1 MNRDD
6 DDIEFD
12 FFAEPET
19 REAQPS
25 ERGVRESPP
34 KRGGPPRRPVPA
46 TPLLRLLGL
55 VGFAILIVVLLV
67 LWVSSCGG
75 TSKVT
80 TYRNYM
86 AKASIIG
93 SGSQKVGKQ
102 LLAALNTAGIKS
114 AELDPKIRN
123 LAQQEQQRVV
133 SAQAIVPPK
142 AFADVHARLL
152 EALQLRVSGLQGIA
166 AVFRTSAAVKDNAET
181 AGKLAVQSQ
190 RLVAA
195 DVVWADLFKSAADVE
210 LQLLGVAGITVPASD
225 LLAGNDLGSSATWA
239 PILQRIQGAA
249 TGGGTAAAGLHGM
262 GLFAVK
268 VLPAGTLLSASI
280 ETTIIAKTDLGFEVT
295 VEDTGANQEVQVNVT
310 LTIRQSPV
318 SIVKKAVIDQIN
330 PGEQKTVIFD
340 NLGPVQFAKKT
351 SVKVDVTPV
360 PGEKSTTNNSA
371 EYPVIFSLG

>member
-1 MNRDD
+1 MARDD

-25 ERGVRESPP
+25 ERGFRDSADRPG
-34 KRGGPPRRPVPA
+34 KAPRRAAPA

-75 TSKVT
+75 TNKASA
-80 TYRNYM
+80 YRNYM
-86 AKASIIG
+86 AKASVLG

-102 LLAALNTAGIKS
+102 LLAALNTAGIKA

-123 LAQQEQQRVV
+123 LAQQEQQRVA
-133 SAQAIVPPK
+133 SAQAIAPPK
-142 AFADVHARLL
+142 ALANEHARLL
-152 EALQLRVSGLQGIA
+152 EALRLRVSGLKGLA
-166 AVFRTSAAVKDNAET
+166 GVFRTAAAAKDSAET
-181 AGKLAVQSQ
+181 ARKLAVQAQ

-195 DVVWADLFKSAADVE
+195 DVVWADLFKSAADVK
-210 LQLLGVAGITVPASD
+210 LQLAGIAGVTVPASD
-225 LLAGNDLGSSATWA
+225 LLAGNDLGSSSTWV
-239 PILQRIQGAA
+239 PILQRISGAA
-249 TGGGTAAAGLHGM
+249 TGGGATAAGLHGM

-268 VLPAGTLLSASI
+268 VLPAGTLLSSTT
-280 ETTIIAKTDLGFEVT
+280 ETTIVTKTDLGFEVT
-295 VEDTGANQEVQVNVT
+295 VEDTGENQEVQVNVT
-310 LTIRQSPV
+310 LTILQSPR

-330 PGEQKTVIFD
+330 PGEQKTVIFN

>member
-1 MNRDD
+1 MTRDD

-25 ERGVRESPP
+25 ERGLRDSPP
-34 KRGGPPRRPVPA
+34 KQSGSPRRAAPA

-75 TSKVT
+75 TSKAT
-80 TYRNYM
+80 AYRNYM
-86 AKASIIG
+86 AKASVIG
-93 SGSQKVGKQ
+93 TGSQKVGKQ
-102 LLAALNTAGIKS
+102 LLAALNTAGIKA

-123 LAQQEQQRVV
+123 LAQQEQQRVA

-142 AFADVHARLL
+142 ALADVHARLL
-152 EALQLRVSGLQGIA
+152 EALRLRVTGLKGLA
-166 AVFRTSAAVKDNAET
+166 AVFGTPAIVKDSAET
-181 AGKLAVQSQ
+181 ARKLAVQAQ

-210 LQLLGVAGITVPASD
+210 LQLQGIAGVTVPASD
-225 LLAGNDLGSSATWA
+225 LLGGNDLGSSSTWL
-239 PILQRIQGAA
+239 PILQRISGAA
-249 TGGGTAAAGLHGM
+249 TGGGATATGLHGM
-262 GLFAVK
+262 GLVAVK
-268 VLPAGTLLSASI
+268 VLPAGTLLSPSA
-280 ETTIIAKTDLGFEVT
+280 ETTIVAKTNLGFEVT
-295 VEDTGANQEVQVNVT
+295 VEDTGDNQEVQVNVT
-310 LTIRQSPV
+310 LTILQSPS

-330 PGEQKTVIFD
+330 PGEQKTVVFN

-360 PGEKSTTNNSA
+360 PGEKSTANNSA